1 MVTICLGAY
10 LSEIL
15 LAILHAKEVTLA
27 VNGLLAY
34 KHIRISISWP
44 FKDPL
49 QRKCFTNSRNVSNAL
64 ERKNEVLP
72 FLYSHKTNVSEND
85 LFVLNVVCA
94 ISTSL
99 WKVIIIIEISYALS
113 RTHYLSMYWTWY
125 TAISLQTVHGWSG
138 RAMVLHVGNF
148 QCRRVLLI

>member
-10 LSEIL
+10 LSEISI
-15 LAILHAKEVTLA
+15 ATLHAKEVTLA

-64 ERKNEVLP
+64 EKKNEVLP

-94 ISTSL
+94 MEGNHHNRDFIRN
-99 WKVIIIIEISYALS
+99 IQNALS
-113 RTHYLSMYWTWY
+113 EYVLDLIYCYIASDSSWVVG
-125 TAISLQTVHGWSG
+125 SGDPSG
-138 RAMVLHVGNF
+138 RLVSK
-148 QCRRVLLI
+148 